1 MDGWGG
7 VVKGTSIII
16 SSLGSVSKLFEDPPG
31 MFDLGDESNSELL
44 VELKLELNSSEQ
56 PVWSMLAITG
66 SIEKQSQINHSESH
80 SNKTIATRF
89 ID

>member
-1 MDGWGG
+1 
-7 VVKGTSIII
+7 
-16 SSLGSVSKLFEDPPG
+16 
-31 MFDLGDESNSELL
+31 MFDLGDRSNSELL

-89 ID
+89 Y